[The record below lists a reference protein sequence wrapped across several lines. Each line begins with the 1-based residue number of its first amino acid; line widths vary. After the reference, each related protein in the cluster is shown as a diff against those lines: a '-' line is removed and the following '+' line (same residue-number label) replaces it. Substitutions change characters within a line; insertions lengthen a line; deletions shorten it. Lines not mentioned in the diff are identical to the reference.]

1 MALAA
6 YARNLYGPTKL
17 VDLNVVILQ
26 ATFSDGSGTVVR
38 DADASSPETTITRDT
53 TGDFD
58 ITFPKGTFVHVL
70 GMHLDNKDDTP
81 DAADAKVAVP
91 CNIAN
96 GTGKVLILATDDGL
110 VADPDANARLF
121 VTLLIGNQ

>member
-1 MALAA
+1 MALES
-6 YARNLYGPTKL
+6 YCRNVYGPQKF
-17 VDLNVVILQ
+17 VDLSIVVLQ
-26 ATFSDGSGTVVR
+26 ATFLSGASTR
-38 DADASSPETTITRDT
+38 DADNSSPDTTITDDT
-53 TGDFD
+53 TGDYD
-58 ITFPKGTFVHVL
+58 ITFPPCTFVHVL

-91 CNIAN
+91 CNISTA

-110 VADPDANARLF
+110 VAAPDDGARLF